1 MKFNK
6 ERILDFIKLQAASDP
21 PCGISTQSIATA
33 LKIGRTNVSSLLN
46 ELVSEGRVEKSN
58 GRPVLYRLAGHARRA
73 EQGCFSNMV
82 GAEGSLQ
89 HAVQLAKAALIYPGK
104 SLSALLIGDQGVG
117 KSFLA
122 MLMHRF
128 ATQEGILPAEAPF
141 VVLDCRAYQENEAGL
156 AGELSLDNESGAYCS
171 ARGGILH
178 IDNAQ
183 FLSPGG
189 RGRIAKL
196 SAYAESAPAQE
207 RDCPILIVACDRSN
221 KPACEFY
228 EKTLPIAIPL
238 PALAERP
245 LSERMTLIQSFL
257 TLEAARAKRTIVLNA
272 ELLRCL
278 LLYDC
283 TGNNILQLKAD
294 IKRGAATAY
303 LREHS
308 NGQDRLYLYMTDF
321 GSAVRKGFLHYHERR
336 AEVEELIPDDYRYE
350 FSESTMEMSAIDR
363 AKLLLGSLYDE
374 IDRRTD
380 DLLALGMT
388 ESDVKSMLCIEY
400 EAMFRQYWNATISQ
414 TVNKEQLL
422 NLVGPQIISL
432 VETFLSDATAR
443 MGKGFPPSVFYGL
456 CLHVSALSKNDLS
469 RQMLSNQQIAE
480 IVERHRTE
488 YALSLDFTQ
497 QLEKTFGHKLPL
509 DEAMLI
515 TLFLCAETEP
525 AVSTTKPVILFALH
539 GAGVATSLSA
549 CINAVVGGDNTF
561 ALDIPFEQDAG
572 TTYAALKDCIERIH
586 RGDGGIV
593 ALYDMDFLER
603 LLDTAAL
610 ETGVQVRAIAFPV
623 TLFGIECSRRAALAQ
638 DADALF
644 PVVMQSLDLYR
655 KPLPRAIVTL
665 CTTGIGG
672 AQELKSYIER
682 YGEPGDMEVV
692 ALAGADRERL
702 KTELSAL
709 QKRVFPVCIVG
720 THDPKLFGIPFIP
733 VGDVLGC
740 DASMLPEVLR
750 GKNREKQRIDTQQVF
765 DYLEE
770 QFEFADTKKL
780 RRLLPAI
787 VEHFNA
793 SIVPMSIDTEVGLLM
808 HIACSVNRLC
818 SGAAT
823 PQNLRKEEI
832 IGQHGEA
839 YATLRK
845 ELKPLEKAFH
855 IIFPDDE
862 LANILMIQYKL

>member
-1 MKFNK
+1 MKSSK

-21 PCGISTQSIATA
+21 SRGISTQSVANA

-58 GRPVLYRLAGHARRA
+58 GRPVLYCLAGTAGCA
-73 EQGCFSNMV
+73 ANGCFSNMV

-89 HAVQLAKAALIYPGK
+89 HAIQLAKAALIYPGK
-104 SLSALLIGDQGVG
+104 SLNALLIGDQGVG

-141 VVLDCRAYQENEAGL
+141 VVLDCRSYQENEAGFT
-156 AGELSLDNESGAYCS
+156 GELSMDNENGAYCS

-183 FLSPGG
+183 FLTPGS
-189 RGRIAKL
+189 RSRIARL

-207 RDCPILIVACDRSN
+207 QDCPVLIVACDRSS
-221 KPACEFY
+221 KAACEYY
-228 EKTLPIAIPL
+228 EKTLPITIPL
-238 PALAERP
+238 PALADRP
-245 LSERMTLIQSFL
+245 LSERMALIQSFL

-272 ELLRCL
+272 ELFRCL

-294 IKRGAATAY
+294 IKRGCATAY

-308 NGQDRLYLYMTDF
+308 NGQDRLYLYITDF
-321 GSAVRKGFLHYHERR
+321 DSTVRKGFLRYRERR
-336 AEVEELIPDDYRYE
+336 AEIEQLIPDDYRYE
-350 FSESTMEMSAIDR
+350 FSESTMEMSSIDR

-380 DLLALGMT
+380 ELLARGMT
-388 ESDVKSMLCIEY
+388 EKDVKSMLCIEY

-414 TVNKEQLL
+414 AVNKEQLL
-422 NLVGPQIISL
+422 NLVGPQIIAQ
-432 VETFLSDATAR
+432 VENFLSDATAR
-443 MGKGFPPSVFYGL
+443 MDRIFPPSVFYGL
-456 CLHVSALSKNDLS
+456 CLHISALSKNDS
-469 RQMLSNQQIAE
+469 PRQMLSNQQITE

-488 YALSLDFTQ
+488 YALSLDFSQ

-509 DEAMLI
+509 DETMLI

-525 AVSTTKPVILFALH
+525 AVDAAKPVILFALH

-561 ALDIPFEQDAG
+561 ALDIPFEQDAEE
-572 TTYAALKDCIERIH
+572 TYAALKECIGRIH

-593 ALYDMDFLER
+593 ALYDMNFLER

-644 PVVMQSLDLYR
+644 SIVTQNLELYR

-665 CTTGIGG
+665 CTTGAGG

-682 YGEPGDMEVV
+682 YGGQDGTEVV
-692 ALAGADRERL
+692 ALASADRERL

-720 THDPKLFGIPFIP
+720 TYDPKLFGIPFVP

-740 DASMLPEVLR
+740 DTSMLPEVLR
-750 GKNREKQRIDTQQVF
+750 GKNREKQRINTQQVF
-765 DYLEE
+765 DYLDE

-787 VEHFNA
+787 VEHFNS
-793 SIVPMSIDTEVGLLM
+793 SIAPMSIDTEIGLLM

-823 PQNLRKEEI
+823 PQNLRREEI

-845 ELKPLEKAFH
+845 KLKPLEKAFR